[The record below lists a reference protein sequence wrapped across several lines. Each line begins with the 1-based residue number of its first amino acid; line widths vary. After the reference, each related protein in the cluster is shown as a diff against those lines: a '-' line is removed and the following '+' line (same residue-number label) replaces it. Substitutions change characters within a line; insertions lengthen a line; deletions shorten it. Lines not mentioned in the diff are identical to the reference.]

1 MKILED
7 KKLKGLKKEF
17 LVEIAFSEINILK
30 QKKLKEISQK
40 VKIAGF
46 RPGKVPI
53 SHVEKLYGK
62 DTVVEVI
69 EEKVS
74 ESSRKLLE
82 EKNLRPAVNPE
93 IKLIDEMEK
102 CINDEKDI
110 KFSMNFEA
118 LPNIDLIDFKKIKL
132 DKPVAS
138 PKKEDIDEAL
148 EYLAQQN
155 KNYKARKKGSKAKNE
170 DKLIINYSGSVDGQK
185 FEGGTAE
192 KAELILGSNSFIDTF
207 EKQLI
212 GEEVDNLKIVKV
224 RFPTEYP
231 NKELEGKKAEF
242 EVKILEIL
250 SPEES
255 KINDELAKKFGKD
268 TLKDLKIVLEEQIK
282 KDFDQASKMQ
292 LKDSLF
298 AELEKNHKFD
308 LPEIL
313 VKQEFDQMW
322 RQLETQMDQQNKSF
336 DDLDVKEKDL
346 KKNYKEISEKRISIG
361 LLIAEIGRKNKI
373 ELGDNDYNMALQ
385 SEVKKYPGQEQQ
397 IIDFYKKNPDAIRN
411 LTAPIYEDKVVDFI
425 LDNVTLKEKKVSR
438 KDLFGSENVDK
449 DIKQNK
455 NYKARKKGSKA
466 KNEDKLIINY
476 SGSVDGQKFEG
487 GTAEKAELILG
498 SNSFIDTFEKQL
510 IGEEVDNLKI
520 VKVRFPTEY
529 PNKELEGKKA
539 EFEVKILEILSPEES
554 KINDELA
561 KKFGKDTLKDL
572 KIVLEEQIK
581 KDFDQAS
588 KMQLKDSLFAEL
600 EKNHKFDL
608 PEILVKQEF
617 DQMWRQLETQMD
629 QQNKSFDDLDVKE
642 KDLKKNYKEISEKR
656 ISIGLLIAE
665 IGRKNKIELGDNDY
679 NMALQSEV
687 KKYPGQEQQIID
699 FYKKNPDAIRNLT
712 APIYEDKVVDF
723 ILDNVTLKEKKVS
736 RKDLFGSENV
746 DKDIKQTKPKAK
758 KTKATKKKTKT

>member
-170 DKLIINYSGSVDGQK
+170 DKLIINYSGSVNGQK

-224 RFPTEYP
+224 KFPAEYP

-438 KDLFGSENVDK
+438 KDLFGSEN
-449 DIKQNK
+449 
-455 NYKARKKGSKA
+455 A
-466 KNEDKLIINY
+466 
-476 SGSVDGQKFEG
+476 
-487 GTAEKAELILG
+487 
-498 SNSFIDTFEKQL
+498 
-510 IGEEVDNLKI
+510 
-520 VKVRFPTEY
+520 
-529 PNKELEGKKA
+529 
-539 EFEVKILEILSPEES
+539 
-554 KINDELA
+554 
-561 KKFGKDTLKDL
+561 
-572 KIVLEEQIK
+572 
-581 KDFDQAS
+581 
-588 KMQLKDSLFAEL
+588 
-600 EKNHKFDL
+600 
-608 PEILVKQEF
+608 
-617 DQMWRQLETQMD
+617 
-629 QQNKSFDDLDVKE
+629 
-642 KDLKKNYKEISEKR
+642 
-656 ISIGLLIAE
+656 
-665 IGRKNKIELGDNDY
+665 
-679 NMALQSEV
+679 
-687 KKYPGQEQQIID
+687 
-699 FYKKNPDAIRNLT
+699 
-712 APIYEDKVVDF
+712 
-723 ILDNVTLKEKKVS
+723 
-736 RKDLFGSENV
+736 